1 MTSRRSALAVAA
13 PVTVAITIAVAGALL
28 AAAVATACRC
38 AVVASRSQVEQAL
51 VTHPVVLPGGR
62 RVSLLRSACT
72 GEGKPVVARTPAGRQ
87 ELYRFFACTLTPRAA
102 GPAAVEVMVTGFDAK
117 HELPLLYL
125 DPASAVRAA

>member
-1 MTSRRSALAVAA
+1 MTSRRSAPAAVA
-13 PVTVAITIAVAGALL
+13 PVAVAITVAVALL
-28 AAAVATACRC
+28 AAAPAAACRC

-51 VTHPVVLPGGR
+51 TGHPVVLPDGR

-87 ELYRFFACTLTPRAA
+87 QLYRFFACTLTPRAA

-117 HELPLLYL
+117 HELPLLQL
-125 DPASAVRAA
+125 DPAPAVRAA